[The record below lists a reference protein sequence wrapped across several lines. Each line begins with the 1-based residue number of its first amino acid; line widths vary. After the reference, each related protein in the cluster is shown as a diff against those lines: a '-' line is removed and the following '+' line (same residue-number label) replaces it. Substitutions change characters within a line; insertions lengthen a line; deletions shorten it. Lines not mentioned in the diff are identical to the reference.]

1 MPRSG
6 AKLFQPIK
14 VGNLQ
19 LSHRIVL
26 APLTRFRADD
36 AHVPTDIM
44 TEYYAQRA
52 SVPGT
57 LLITEATPVAAKA
70 AGQPNT
76 PGIWNDAQIEGW
88 KKVVDAVHAQ
98 GSFIYMQIWATGRAA
113 YPDNL
118 ALPDCPENPGGP
130 YPYVS
135 SSAVPLPD
143 RKDAA
148 VPRALTHEEILEYIG
163 LFGQAAHNAVHCA
176 GFDGVEIHG
185 AHGYLVDQ
193 FTQNTCNERTDQWGG
208 SVENRCRLPLEV
220 IRSVVS
226 AVGEERTAIRLSP
239 FNTFQGMRMKHPEP
253 TFAYLV
259 SRIRAAYSRFSYI
272 HVVEPRIAG
281 STEREA
287 LEGESNDFLRAI
299 WKGPDSEKNH
309 SVYFSAGGYD
319 VEGAIK
325 DAEEKGDLIVF
336 GRHYI
341 SNPDLPARI
350 KKEIAL
356 APYDRTTFYTL
367 ASPKGY
373 VDYTFADAESEA
385 HYNAKRIE
393 QTAKATTF
401 GDLRLPDAIK
411 AMRGHHGERSAVA
424 RRPLVR
430 SGVVTYDAPYNSLYP
445 IDAEDD
451 SLSFL
456 HASRIPPPGLAA
468 DYVRYICNRETIH
481 YTRVKLYTSSP
492 TRSVYSRTPYSL
504 KTLPDDPA
512 FRLAVPDAPLRLR
525 TGGCGSSRE
534 NPLVLYLDLDPSMDR
549 TRAAFPVSKLERQGR
564 RVAKAVRRVV
574 DTVQSIFLTCF
585 GSLQKVPKS
594 MQ

>member
-1 MPRSG
+1 MPHSG

-19 LSHRIVL
+19 LSHRVVL

-88 KKVVDAVHAQ
+88 KKVVDTVHAQ

-143 RKDAA
+143 RKDAT
-148 VPRALTHEEILEYIG
+148 VPRALTHEEILEHIG
-163 LFGQAAHNAVHCA
+163 LFGQAAHNAVHRA

-193 FTQNTCNERTDQWGG
+193 FTQDTCNKRTDQWGG
-208 SVENRCRLPLEV
+208 SVENRCRFPLEV

-239 FNTFQGMRMKHPEP
+239 FRVRMRMKHPEP

-259 SRIRAAYSRFSYI
+259 SLIRAAYPRFSYI
-272 HVVEPRIAG
+272 HIVEPRIAG
-281 STEREA
+281 WTEREA

-299 WKGPDSEKNH
+299 WK
-309 SVYFSAGGYD
+309 
-319 VEGAIK
+319 GAIK

-356 APYDRTTFYTL
+356 ASYDRTTFYTL

-401 GDLRLPDAIK
+401 GDVSLPDAIK
-411 AMRGHHGERSAVA
+411 TMRGHHGENSAVA
-424 RRPLVR
+424 RRARPLVR
-430 SGVVTYDAPYNSLYP
+430 SGVWAN
-445 IDAEDD
+445 
-451 SLSFL
+451 
-456 HASRIPPPGLAA
+456 
-468 DYVRYICNRETIH
+468 
-481 YTRVKLYTSSP
+481 
-492 TRSVYSRTPYSL
+492 
-504 KTLPDDPA
+504 
-512 FRLAVPDAPLRLR
+512 
-525 TGGCGSSRE
+525 
-534 NPLVLYLDLDPSMDR
+534 
-549 TRAAFPVSKLERQGR
+549 
-564 RVAKAVRRVV
+564 
-574 DTVQSIFLTCF
+574 
-585 GSLQKVPKS
+585 PKS
-594 MQ
+594 GKFAYIRQFSRSANTAGAGDILNGTGRYGIRLM